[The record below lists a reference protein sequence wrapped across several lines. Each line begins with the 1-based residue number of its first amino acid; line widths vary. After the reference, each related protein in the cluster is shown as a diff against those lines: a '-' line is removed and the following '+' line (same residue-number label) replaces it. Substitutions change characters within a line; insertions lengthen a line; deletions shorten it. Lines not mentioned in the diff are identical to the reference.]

1 MTATQNNLGHRLAGG
16 TILIFLMA
24 FNLLAT
30 VAPPAQFVP
39 GQILVKP
46 SITSVDSEFAALLK
60 AHGAVE
66 RLVIGALD
74 VRVLS
79 VPEDQTEFVLAAL
92 RQSPLVEFAERD
104 YHAWPALVPD
114 DPHFVSGAQWHLAKL
129 QMPAAWD
136 ITTGTMNVIIAVV
149 DSGLDASHPDLADNV
164 LPGYDF
170 VSNDNNPNDD
180 TGHGTAVAGA
190 VAAVGNNGLGV
201 AGVAFGCRVMPLKI
215 VSANTAATYSRMA
228 QAVTYATDHGA
239 RVINISLA
247 GSSASSTLQNAI
259 NYAWSRNVVIVAAAG
274 NDGNTQPRYPAASQ
288 NVIAVS
294 ATDANDRRAAFSSYG
309 SFITLAAPGT
319 NIWTT
324 RRSASTPY
332 GPVYGTSFASPVV
345 AGLAALVASANPL
358 LSNTQIV
365 SLLKFNA
372 DDLGA
377 AGRDIVYG
385 YGRVNGFSTLRSATN
400 TVSPEIQGVVM
411 DNGSAMT
418 LSWSAVP
425 GRDYRVEYAP
435 SFFATNWTA
444 LGPDLTA
451 TNKTLS
457 YTDQINGPQRFYRI
471 IQLP

>member
-1 MTATQNNLGHRLAGG
+1 MT
-16 TILIFLMA
+16 LIFLMA

-30 VAPPAQFVP
+30 VAPPPEFVP

-46 SITSVDSEFAALLK
+46 SITSTDSEFAALLK
-60 AHGAVE
+60 THGAVE
-66 RLVIGALD
+66 RFLIDALD

-79 VPEDQTEFVLAAL
+79 VPEDQTESALAAL
-92 RQSPLVEFAERD
+92 RQSPLIEFAERD
-104 YHAWPALVPD
+104 CFAWPALLPD

-129 QMPAAWD
+129 QMPAAWN
-136 ITTGTMNVIIAVV
+136 ISTGTTNVIIAVV

-164 LPGYDF
+164 FPGYDF
-170 VSNDNNPNDD
+170 VSNDNDPNDD
-180 TGHGTAVAGA
+180 SGHGTAVAGA

-201 AGVAFGCRVMPLKI
+201 VGVAFGCRVMPLKI

-247 GSSASSTLQNAI
+247 GSSSSSTLQNAI
-259 NYAWSRNVVIVAAAG
+259 NYAWSRNVVIMAAAG
-274 NDGNTQPRYPAASQ
+274 NDGNTQPQYPAASL
-288 NVIAVS
+288 NVVAVS

-319 NIWTT
+319 NNWTT

-400 TVSPEIQGVVM
+400 TVSPEIQGVVI
-411 DNGSAMT
+411 DNGGAMT

-425 GRDYRVEYAP
+425 GRDYRVEYTAA
-435 SFFATNWTA
+435 FHATNWTA

-471 IQLP
+471 LQLP